1 MQILQ
6 CGYPKSGNYLL
17 YKIIRNLIE
26 NNDSF
31 FSLVKSS
38 GFSELS
44 EKLYPQNLLF
54 PEIAEVDNINIKN
67 NELYLQTIFPIKYV
81 KIDSDLLINNS
92 SLIWSHENLLT
103 IKKSPLKK
111 INKTIYIFRDGR
123 DVINSQLH
131 HVIRP
136 QSLLLNKEY
145 KYTTQ
150 EEIFSDFQYFERAVK
165 AWVDHINKSY
175 FIFKDD
181 PNVLSISFEEI
192 VLHKLNS
199 IIKISNFLG
208 FKESNNYED
217 LINKIN
223 IKNTKSNLNKL
234 GHLRKGNIGDWENY
248 FKKEHLRIFE
258 KYGSETL
265 AAMGYSQK

>member
-1 MQILQ
+1 MTQILQ
-6 CGYPKSGNYLL
+6 CGFPKSGNYLL
-17 YKIIRNLIE
+17 YKIIRKLIE

-54 PEIAEVDNINIKN
+54 PEIAEVDNIRIKN

-81 KIDSDLLINNS
+81 KIDSELLINNS

-103 IKKSPLKK
+103 IKKSPLNK

-123 DVINSQLH
+123 DVINSKLH

-136 QSLLLNKEY
+136 QSLLLNKDY

-150 EEIFSDFQYFERAVK
+150 EEIFSDIEYFERAVRK
-165 AWVDHINKSY
+165 WDEHLKDSF
-175 FIFKDD
+175 FIMKDD

-192 VLHKLNS
+192 VLDNFSS
-199 IIKISNFLG
+199 IKKISNFLG
-208 FKESNNYED
+208 FKECDNYQD
-217 LINKIN
+217 IINEIN
-223 IKNTKSNLNKL
+223 IKNSNSNSNKL
-234 GHLRKGNIGDWENY
+234 GHIRKGIIGDWKNY
-248 FKKEHLRIFE
+248 FKKEHLKIFE

-265 AAMGYSQK
+265 EVMGYK